1 MKTPHPAEVDR
12 GATRQAMK
20 PESPSP
26 RKAGGAR
33 SKSNVSIPHL
43 PMEWMDPMSWR
54 LPSGK
59 ALAEFALQTGFL
71 APLIMR
77 APKIAKKP
85 GMKSDAVNPGRTNSP
100 LTREQVEEAP
110 VRTAS
115 FR

>member
-1 MKTPHPAEVDR
+1 
-12 GATRQAMK
+12 
-20 PESPSP
+20 
-26 RKAGGAR
+26 
-33 SKSNVSIPHL
+33 
-43 PMEWMDPMSWR
+43 MEWMDPMSWR

-77 APKIAKKP
+77 APKIVKKP
-85 GMKSDAVNPGRTNSP
+85 GMKSVAVNPGRTNSP

-110 VRTAS
+110 ARTAS

>member
-1 MKTPHPAEVDR
+1 
-12 GATRQAMK
+12 
-20 PESPSP
+20 
-26 RKAGGAR
+26 
-33 SKSNVSIPHL
+33 
-43 PMEWMDPMSWR
+43 MEWMDPMSWR

-77 APKIAKKP
+77 APKIKKKP
-85 GMKSDAVNPGRTNSP
+85 GAPSVGVTPVAVNSR

-110 VRTAS
+110 GRTAS

>member
-1 MKTPHPAEVDR
+1 MKS
-12 GATRQAMK
+12 
-20 PESPSP
+20 ESPSP
-26 RKAGGAR
+26 RKTSVGR
-33 SKSNVSIPHL
+33 SQSNVGIPHL

-71 APLIMR
+71 APLMMR
-77 APKIAKKP
+77 APKIHKKP
-85 GMKSDAVNPGRTNSP
+85 GTPGVPVRPVAVNSR

-110 VRTAS
+110 VRSAS